1 MRAVVGTDRWRYT
14 LLQRNIQFPTI
25 SKVVLHPD
33 WNSRTAKHD
42 IAMVKVSKPIDF
54 NPRVQPICLPSSDQ
68 LPAAGSQA
76 TIAGYGFTSENIIA
90 RLPTNLKYARIPIIG
105 NSTCFNT
112 YKKSKIDIT
121 EQMICAGSA
130 LDGQCIGAL
139 KGDSGSAL
147 ITYDADGR
155 AVHTGIV
162 SFALTPCHI
171 TAAPDV
177 YTRTAAYLP
186 WIRMVLDMK

>member
-1 MRAVVGTDRWRYT
+1 MRAVIGTDRWRYT
-14 LLQRNIQFPTI
+14 LLQRNIQMPAIT
-25 SKVVLHPD
+25 KVVLHPD

-42 IAMVKVSKPIDF
+42 IAMVKVAKPIEF
-54 NPRVQPICLPSSDQ
+54 NKRVQPICLPTSDQ
-68 LPAAGSQA
+68 LPEAGSQA
-76 TIAGYGFTSENIIA
+76 TIAGYGFTTENLIA
-90 RLPTNLKYARIPIIG
+90 RLPTGLKFARIPIVG
-105 NSTCFNT
+105 NDTCVSV
-112 YKKSKIDIT
+112 YQRSKIDIT
-121 EQMICAGSA
+121 DKMICAGTA
-130 LDGQCIGAL
+130 LDGHCIGAL

-147 ITYDADGR
+147 ITYDEDGN

-171 TAAPDV
+171 TGAPDV